1 MDGKQYKKKLPLA
14 LLMVRATYVR
24 TLRVLFPPMAM
35 FIPYNMFFVSQKH
48 AFYDCVYTYMYMY
61 MHYYML
67 LPGYTKAY
75 FNCYNTEIKIL

>member
-1 MDGKQYKKKLPLA
+1 
-14 LLMVRATYVR
+14 
-24 TLRVLFPPMAM
+24 MAM